1 MHLFSINDL
10 IFETL
15 LDKAQP
21 KLMILIIF
29 NILLS
34 TKEPLKCPIMKFLV
48 LGEIFRGKGKVPDEE
63 ELEREREKER
73 EEEGDKYLMRRSSC
87 GRGGGGGGGGGK
99 EEQSWRRQRHGIQW
113 HEGAKEVR
121 G

>member
-15 LDKAQP
+15 QDKAPP

-48 LGEIFRGKGKVPDEE
+48 LGEIFRGKRKVPDEE
-63 ELEREREKER
+63 ELEREGEGERGRGVRER
-73 EEEGDKYLMRRSSC
+73 EKYLMRRNSC
-87 GRGGGGGGGGGK
+87 GRGGGGGM
-99 EEQSWRRQRHGIQW
+99 EEQSWRKRRHGMQW
-113 HEGAKEVR
+113 HEGAKEAR